1 MDFKDELQAILVG
14 EPTGGKPNQFGE
26 VKRALLPNSNLAVY
40 YPVKY
45 FHPISDAD
53 PESVVPDF
61 PLSLK
66 LEDFLAGRDPV
77 LEKAISNSY

>member
-1 MDFKDELQAILVG
+1 
-14 EPTGGKPNQFGE
+14 
-26 VKRALLPNSNLAVY
+26 
-40 YPVKY
+40 VKY